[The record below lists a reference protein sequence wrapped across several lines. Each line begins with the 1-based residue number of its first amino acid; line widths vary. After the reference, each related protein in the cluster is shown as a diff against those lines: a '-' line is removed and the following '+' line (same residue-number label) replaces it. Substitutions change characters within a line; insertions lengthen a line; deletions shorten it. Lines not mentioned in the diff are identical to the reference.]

1 MLSAL
6 ILPYVAGLL
15 TILNPCVL
23 PLAPIIIAGARVRDP
38 LAPLALAA
46 GLAVTFALVGGLLA
60 SLGAELGDTGPG
72 RIVIGALMLGFGIV
86 MLVPPLAHRA
96 ELAMAPL
103 GAFADRRSGRIEGS
117 SLAAQAGIGAILALA
132 WAPCVG
138 PTLGAALTL
147 AASGGSLAAAMAT
160 MAVFALGAATS
171 LLAAGYGLGHLA
183 RRGRAVAGRSA
194 AIGRALLGLAF
205 ALVGFG
211 MVTGLDKVVEGAL
224 VEAMPD
230 WLVGFATRF

>member
-1 MLSAL
+1 MLSAV
-6 ILPYVAGLL
+6 IFPFIAGLL

-23 PLAPIIIAGARVRDP
+23 PLAPIIVAGARARDP

-46 GLAVTFALVGGLLA
+46 GLAITFGLFGGLLA
-60 SLGAELGDTGPG
+60 SLGAELGDTGAG
-72 RIVIGALMLGFGIV
+72 RIVLGAAMLVFGVV
-86 MLVPPLAHRA
+86 MLVPALAHRA
-96 ELAMAPL
+96 EMAMAPL
-103 GAFADRRSGRIEGS
+103 GAWADRQSGRMPAAG
-117 SLAAQAGIGAILALA
+117 LAAQAGIGAILAIA

-147 AASGGSLAAAMAT
+147 AAAGGSLAAAMGT
-160 MAVFALGAATS
+160 MVVFALGAATS
-171 LLAAGYGLGHLA
+171 LLVAGYGLGKLA
-183 RRGRAVAGRSA
+183 RRGRSAAGRSA
-194 AIGRALLGLAF
+194 SIGRALLGLAF

-230 WLVGFATRF
+230 WLVTFATRF